1 MQSILFCVIMNLYFM
16 LETGIVWCSVPTAPG
31 KNFCR
36 NRKMKVKSLHYS
48 KVGNAQIIS
57 GRLGEIYKCVSD
69 QIPPAY
75 PCESEKIVFIGIET
89 SKKIDRPVVD
99 FCKTL
104 TPARAQN
111 VAFYIIGGSD
121 TSGLDPVKQAVQAN
135 GVNVAGD
142 TLVIPVKS
150 GLFKKGRI
158 SDSDVET
165 AVKWAADITDH
176 KLK

>member
-1 MQSILFCVIMNLYFM
+1 
-16 LETGIVWCSVPTAPG
+16 
-31 KNFCR
+31 
-36 NRKMKVKSLHYS
+36 MKVKSLHYS

-75 PCESEKIVFIGIET
+75 PCESEKIVFVGIET
-89 SKKIDRPVVD
+89 NKKIERPVVD

-104 TPARAQN
+104 TPARTQN
-111 VAFYIIGGSD
+111 VAFYVIGGD
-121 TSGLDPVKQAVQAN
+121 DISGLDPIKEALKAN

-150 GLFKKGRI
+150 GLFKKGKL
-158 SDSDVET
+158 SDADVEN

-176 KLK
+176 KLA